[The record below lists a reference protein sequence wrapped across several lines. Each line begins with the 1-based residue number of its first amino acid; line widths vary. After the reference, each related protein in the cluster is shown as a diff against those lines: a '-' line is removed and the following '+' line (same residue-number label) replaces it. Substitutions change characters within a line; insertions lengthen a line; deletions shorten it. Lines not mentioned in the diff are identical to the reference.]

1 MARHIIDTPR
11 KRSTSGMKVAFSRIE
26 SKQLPRREALI
37 LQRRPL
43 ETSTGPMMREFARI
57 EKGYTVS

>member
-1 MARHIIDTPR
+1 MPRHVIDQPR
-11 KRSTSGMKVAFSRIE
+11 KRTTSGMKIAFSKIE

-43 ETSTGPMMREFARI
+43 ETSTGPMLREFARI
-57 EKGYTVS
+57 ERGYST